1 MTTIQIQ
8 LPDATAKAAQ
18 EAGLLTPQ
26 VLDTL
31 LTDALK
37 RRNAADSLLSVADR
51 VGLAGIEPMPMPEIV
66 VQVKATHAEHK
77 HRAGNH

>member
-1 MTTIQIQ
+1 MRR
-8 LPDATAKAAQ
+8 AQ
-18 EAGLLTPQ
+18 AWQDGSRLDRPQ

-66 VQVKATHAEHK
+66 AQVKATHAEHK